1 MIRHLTLTRQGK
13 AYLYAIPAV
22 LLWATVPTAFK
33 LGLRHQDN
41 YQLLSGASLVSAA
54 ILFIIILLAGKTSEL
69 KHLSVRDLG
78 YSALLGLLNPLGYY
92 LILFKAYAILPAQ
105 VAQPLNMVWP
115 IVLVLISIPLLKQRI
130 RFINILAMII
140 SFSGVVIISL
150 QGGTAGLNP
159 DNSLGIAL
167 ALSTSVIWALY
178 WIFNVKD
185 TKDRVIRLFLNFIF
199 AVIYLLIGGLFH
211 RPWLP
216 GSVEA
221 WLPAIYI
228 GLFEMGITFVLWI
241 KALELSTTTDRVSN
255 LVYIAPFLNLIF
267 VNLILDERIFVTTIF
282 GIILLVSGILIQ
294 NLKKANGAEN

>member
-1 MIRHLTLTRQGK
+1 MIRNLTLTRQGK

-54 ILFIIILLAGKTSEL
+54 ILFIIIILSGKTSRL
-69 KHLSVRDLG
+69 KQVSARDLG
-78 YSALLGLLNPLGYY
+78 YSALLGLLNPLVYY

-115 IVLVLISIPLLKQRI
+115 IVLVLISIPMLKQRI

-150 QGGTAGLNP
+150 QGGTAGKNP
-159 DNSLGIAL
+159 DNTPGIIL
-167 ALSTSVIWALY
+167 ALSTSIIWAIY
-178 WIFNVKD
+178 WIYNVKD
-185 TKDRVIRLFLNFIF
+185 KQDRVVRLFMNFFF
-199 AVIYLLIGGLFH
+199 AVIYLLIGGLIR

-216 GSVEA
+216 GSIEA

-255 LVYIAPFLNLIF
+255 LVYIAPFLNLLF
-267 VNLILDERIFVTTIF
+267 VNLILDERIFATTIF
-282 GIILLVSGILIQ
+282 GIILLVTGILIQ
-294 NLKKANGAEN
+294 NLIKADGTKN